1 MAPCLAI
8 CGAAAPQLCLQ
19 IYMPFYFKSSRDNTL
34 MPSMYFRAI
43 DRNLVFIRAESKLV
57 RFLGLVD
64 LGFAS
69 ASRHIP
75 TENLGIL

>member
-1 MAPCLAI
+1 
-8 CGAAAPQLCLQ
+8 
-19 IYMPFYFKSSRDNTL
+19 
-34 MPSMYFRAI
+34 MYFRAI
-43 DRNLVFIRAESKLV
+43 DRNLILIRAESELV